1 MKIIGLTGPSGAG
14 KGTLGACFEAC
25 GVPVI
30 DTDRV
35 YHDLLVPPSACLDEL
50 VSAFGSHILSSDGT
64 LDRTA
69 LAALVFAEGDEASE
83 RHAIL
88 NRITHRHVIQ
98 KADEMLEQ
106 FRRAG
111 KSAAVIDAPLLI
123 EAGMDRDC
131 DIVVAVLADRAVR
144 LERLMARDGKGRDVL
159 LARIE
164 AQPSDA
170 FYRAHAD
177 LVIENNGDA
186 SALLAAADDVLHR
199 IGVLS

>member
-1 MKIIGLTGPSGAG
+1 LKIIGLTGPSGAG
-14 KGTLGACFEAC
+14 KGELGAYLEAR
-25 GVPVI
+25 GVPAI

-35 YHDLLVPPSACLDEL
+35 YHDLLVPPSACLNEL

-69 LAALVFAEGDEASE
+69 LAALVFAEGDEASK
-83 RHAIL
+83 RHAAL

-98 KADEMLEQ
+98 KTNEMLEQ

-111 KSAAVIDAPLLI
+111 KSAVVIDAPLLI
-123 EAGMDRDC
+123 EAGMDKDC
-131 DIVVAVLADRAVR
+131 DLVVAVLADRAVR
-144 LERLMARDGKGRDVL
+144 LERLMARDGKDRNAL

-164 AQPSDA
+164 AQPSDT

-177 LVIENNGDA
+177 VVIENNGDA
-186 SALLAAADDVLHR
+186 SALSKVADDILRRVEVL
-199 IGVLS
+199 L